1 MMGRQAGIADGGRE
15 GGANR
20 QQGLARV
27 LAAIGTVN
35 REFTARGSYPFQG
48 RALGRSQ
55 LDLLF
60 VLSQATGTATRSG
73 TGGVGVGGLAAALG
87 VTSGAVTQLVDA
99 LRSDGLVTSEV
110 NPADRR
116 GRIIRLTADAAVEV
130 DAFQR
135 DYAVALAPRFDAL
148 TTAEVAELE
157 RLLNKVQAAPN
168 PAPASTDPGRRPAG
182 EEEMST

>member
-1 MMGRQAGIADGGRE
+1 MMGRQAAGTSDGGRE
-15 GGANR
+15 GGVSR

-48 RALGRSQ
+48 RALGRSH

-60 VLSQATGTATRSG
+60 VLSQAGG
-73 TGGVGVGGLAAALG
+73 VCGGGVGVGGLAAALG

-99 LRSDGLVTSEV
+99 LRSEGLVTSEV

-135 DYAVALAPRFDAL
+135 AYVAALAPRFDAL

-157 RLLNKVQAAPN
+157 RLLNKVAAAPN
-168 PAPASTDPGRRPAG
+168 PAPASTGRGAG
-182 EEEMST
+182 PRAKKK

>member
-1 MMGRQAGIADGGRE
+1 MMGRQAGSADGGRA
-15 GGANR
+15 GGASR

-27 LAAIGTVN
+27 LAAIGMVN

-60 VLSQATGTATRSG
+60 VLSQAGGSATG
-73 TGGVGVGGLAAALG
+73 GGVGVGGLAAALG

-99 LRSDGLVTSEV
+99 LRSEGLVTSEV

-135 DYAVALAPRFDAL
+135 NYVVALAPRFDAL

-157 RLLNKVQAAPN
+157 RLLNKVQAATD
-168 PAPASTDPGRRPAG
+168 PAPALTARGAG
-182 EEEMST
+182 PRVKKK

>member
-1 MMGRQAGIADGGRE
+1 MGGQARITDGGRVS
-15 GGANR
+15 GTSR
-20 QQGLARV
+20 QRGLARV
-27 LAAIGTVN
+27 LAAIGAVN

-60 VLSQATGTATRSG
+60 VLSQAD
-73 TGGVGVGGLAAALG
+73 GVGVGGLAAALG

-99 LRSDGLVTSEV
+99 LRVDGLVTSEV

-116 GRIIRLTADAAVEV
+116 GRIIRLTGGAAAEV

-135 DYAVALAPRFDAL
+135 EYVAALAPRFDAL

-157 RLLNKVQAAPN
+157 RLLNKVAKPPNAAPNAAPN
-168 PAPASTDPGRRPAG
+168 PAPRSADPGRRPAG
-182 EEEMST
+182 DEH

>member
-1 MMGRQAGIADGGRE
+1 MGRQAGIADGGRE
-15 GGANR
+15 GGASR

-35 REFTARGSYPFQG
+35 REFTARGSYPFQD

-60 VLSQATGTATRSG
+60 VLSQAGGTGTGSG
-73 TGGVGVGGLAAALG
+73 TGTGTGLGVGGLAAALG

-99 LRSDGLVTSEV
+99 LRSEGLVTSEV

-135 DYAVALAPRFDAL
+135 EYAVALAPRFDAL
-148 TTAEVAELE
+148 TSAEVVELE
-157 RLLNKVQAAPN
+157 RLLNKVQAAPD
-168 PAPASTDPGRRPAG
+168 PAPASTARGAG
-182 EEEMST
+182 PRVKKK

>member
-1 MMGRQAGIADGGRE
+1 MMGRQAGITDEGRE
-15 GGANR
+15 GGASR

-60 VLSQATGTATRSG
+60 VLSQAGGTGTGS
-73 TGGVGVGGLAAALG
+73 GGVGVGGLAAALG

-135 DYAVALAPRFDAL
+135 EYAVALAPRFDAL
-148 TTAEVAELE
+148 TTADVAELE
-157 RLLNKVQAAPN
+157 RLLHKIAAAPN
-168 PAPASTDPGRRPAG
+168 PASASTDSGRRPAG